1 VLRGFRGVRTRTTVG
16 ATAALVG
23 ALALHGHAQPTQP
36 VYLQYDGFVRN
47 KDNHTLTLSFGY
59 YNMNHVDVRIAV
71 GEANGFLPGPPDR
84 NQPLAF
90 LEGRH
95 RFACVI
101 VVPENFDGRL
111 QWQVKFAGRTATTTD
126 KVLNSLYELEP
137 NSEKRV
143 MAGLDLRTAPKGSCV
158 NRSPIV
164 QIVAP
169 GNEPG
174 TAAEAIPT
182 LLAQVGAPLN
192 LNGDVQ
198 DDGLPRD
205 GKLVVSWKKTSGPGS
220 VTFSTTD
227 TASTR
232 ATFGSLGDYELEL
245 VANDGE
251 KSSSTKVKVA
261 VRAAMPTG
269 G

>member
-1 VLRGFRGVRTRTTVG
+1 MRRTIG
-16 ATAALVG
+16 ATVVLVG
-23 ALALHGHAQPTQP
+23 ALALHGHAQPSQP
-36 VYLQYDGFVRN
+36 IYLQYDGFVTN

-71 GEANGFLPGPPDR
+71 GEANGFLPGPSDR
-84 NQPLAF
+84 NQPLTF

-95 RFACVI
+95 RFACAI
-101 VVPENFDGRL
+101 VVPENFDGKL
-111 QWQVKFAGRTATTTD
+111 QWQVKFAGRTATTTE
-126 KVLNSLYELEP
+126 KVLNPLYELEP
-137 NSEKRV
+137 NSERRL
-143 MAGLDLRTAPKGSCV
+143 MAGLDLKTAPKGSCV

-164 QIVAP
+164 QIIGSGADP
-169 GNEPG
+169 
-174 TAAEAIPT
+174 TASEAIPT
-182 LLAQVGAPLN
+182 MSAQVGAALN

-205 GKLVVSWKKTSGPGS
+205 GKLVVGWKKTSGPGS
-220 VTFSTTD
+220 VTFSSTD

-232 ATFGSLGDYELEL
+232 AMFGSPGEYELEL

-251 KSSSTKVKVA
+251 KSSSVKVKVVA
-261 VRAAMPTG
+261 RSATPTG